1 METIYVISGRHAGR
15 GRDLAA
21 PRRARVLY
29 DTLCMTVAGSW
40 WAGGGAASVA
50 LYLRTDY
57 ATHRATAR
65 PSVTAVPVD
74 HARAT
79 SLVGE

>member
-21 PRRARVLY
+21 PAARVY
-29 DTLCMTVAGSW
+29 CMIRCMTVAASW
-40 WAGGGAASVA
+40 WLVAGAASVA